1 MMDCTRCKTKK
12 CRKTQTCNAISF
24 SPEEILAEYH
34 QTENQ
39 RIVQAAASLVDNGR
53 AGSLS
58 RIQELIEYA
67 NALKICKIGIA
78 YCYGMENEAKAI
90 AEIIRKHNI
99 KVYPVSCTSGGM
111 SQQDINEESSIDKVS
126 CNPIA
131 QASQINAEQ
140 VDLTVTIGLCLG
152 HDVLFNRHIKGDVT
166 TLVIKDRVY
175 NNNPLLEL
183 KTN

>member
-12 CRKTQTCNAISF
+12 CRKTETCSAVSF
-24 SPEEILAEYH
+24 SPEVVLAEYH

-39 RIVQAAASLVDNGR
+39 KIVQAEASLVDNGR

-58 RIQELIEYA
+58 RIQELLEYA

-78 YCYGMENEAKAI
+78 YCYGMENEARAI
-90 AEIIRKHNI
+90 TDIIRKHNI
-99 KVYPVSCTSGGM
+99 LVFPVSCTSGGM
-111 SQQDINEESSIDKVS
+111 RQNEINKESSIENVS

-140 VDLTVTIGLCLG
+140 VGLTVTIGLCLG
-152 HDVLFNRHIKGDVT
+152 HDILFNRYIKGDIT
-166 TLVIKDRVY
+166 TLVVKDRVY
-175 NNNPLLEL
+175 KNNPLLEL